1 MLLLVIYYKNAQ
13 MNITEFKNNL
23 SVLILCGGKGLRL
36 RPLTKDLPKPLIK
49 INEKS
54 ILENIIQYFIKY
66 KVTNFIIATG
76 YKSKLID
83 KFFKNKFK
91 KKKIK
96 IVYTG
101 LNSDIVN
108 RLKKS
113 TEYSNFFLLVCY
125 GDTMIDINFDKYI
138 KFYLSNIEKITI
150 ASYQL
155 KSSFGILDIEKK
167 DNVINFKEKPILDIW
182 FNVGYFIFSRDK
194 FKYFKKFKRFKKLL
208 EFLAKKKLMKT
219 YKHKG
224 KHITVNTLEELEK
237 AKQQIKKFN

>member
-1 MLLLVIYYKNAQ
+1 MLLLPIYYKNAQ

-66 KVTNFIIATG
+66 KVNNFIIATG

-101 LNSDIVN
+101 LNSDIIN
-108 RLKKS
+108 RLEKS
-113 TEYSNFFLLVCY
+113 KEHSKNFLLVCY
-125 GDTMIDINFDKYI
+125 GDTMIDINLDKYI
-138 KFYLSNIEKITI
+138 KFYLSNINKITI

-167 DNVINFKEKPILDIW
+167 NNVIDFKEKPILDIW

-194 FKYFKKFKRFKKLL
+194 FKYFKKFKQFKRLL

-219 YKHKG
+219 YKHRG

>member
-1 MLLLVIYYKNAQ
+1 MINFL
-13 MNITEFKNNL
+13 
-23 SVLILCGGKGLRL
+23 
-36 RPLTKDLPKPLIK
+36 K
-49 INEKS
+49 IN
-54 ILENIIQYFIKY
+54 
-66 KVTNFIIATG
+66 
-76 YKSKLID
+76 
-83 KFFKNKFK
+83 FK

-101 LNSDIVN
+101 LNSDIVT
-108 RLKKS
+108 RLEKS
-113 TEYSNFFLLVCY
+113 TEYSKNFLLVCY
-125 GDTMIDINFDKYI
+125 GDTMIDINLNKYI
-138 KFYLSNIEKITI
+138 KFYLSNIKKITI

-167 DNVINFKEKPILDIW
+167 DNVIDFKEKPILDIW

-208 EFLAKKKLMKT
+208 EFLAKQKLMKT

-224 KHITVNTLEELEK
+224 KHITVNTLEELEE